1 MRWLNGIIGSL
12 DMSLSKLQETVKDR
26 EPDVLH
32 SMELQRVRHDLKT
45 EHNHEWV
52 LVGHLRR
59 MFILLLLNGVS
70 FLCILDI

>member
-1 MRWLNGIIGSL
+1 MGSL
-12 DMSLSKLQETVKDR
+12 
-26 EPDVLH
+26 
-32 SMELQRVRHDLKT
+32 ELQRVRHDLKT

-70 FLCILDI
+70 FLCILDIHDLKTEHNHEWVGLAM

>member
-1 MRWLNGIIGSL
+1 MGSL
-12 DMSLSKLQETVKDR
+12 
-26 EPDVLH
+26 
-32 SMELQRVRHDLKT
+32 ELQRVRHDLKT